1 MVVWNCNGGTGV
13 VCNAESKVVS
23 HIAPG
28 VDSSKAAYPPPR
40 SATRAGVYYSIF
52 PRYFQKKE
60 P

>member
-13 VCNAESKVVS
+13 GSDAESKVVS

-28 VDSSKAAYPPPR
+28 VCFNEVAYPPPG
-40 SATRAGVYYSIF
+40 SATRVGVHHSIF

-60 P
+60 H

>member
-13 VCNAESKVVS
+13 VYYAESKVVS

-28 VDSSKAAYPPPR
+28 ADPGKAAYPPPW
-40 SATRAGVYYSIF
+40 SATRSGVYPSIF